1 MLETK
6 PLDLLD
12 VMSTQACEHLLY
24 APSQAIGPTVLHD
37 LKLDQHGSRVS
48 HLATDTSHDK
58 PLKFPFWV
66 IMEPN
71 AREFRERAVKVESQ
85 SGEVM
90 LKDEIPIDAW

>member
-12 VMSTQACEHLLY
+12 MISAQACEHLLY
-24 APSQAIGPTVLHD
+24 ASSQAIGPTVLHD

-48 HLATDTSHDK
+48 YLATDTSHDK
-58 PLKFPFWV
+58 PLKFPFRV

-71 AREFRERAVKVESQ
+71 ARELREWAVKVENQ
-85 SGEVM
+85 SGEVT
-90 LKDEIPIDAW
+90 LKNEIPITP

>member
-12 VMSTQACEHLLY
+12 VESAQAYEHLLY
-24 APSQAIGPTVLHD
+24 ASSQAIGPTILHD
-37 LKLDQHGSRVS
+37 LELYQHGSRVS

-58 PLKFPFWV
+58 PLKFPFRV

-71 AREFRERAVKVESQ
+71 AREFWERAVKVESQ
-85 SGEVM
+85 SGEVT
-90 LKDEIPIDAW
+90 LKDEIPITP